1 MRQTC
6 IGLVLVLGLATAAQA
21 QTFNQGEPLRA
32 VWEATTNE
40 AAAQVNRYEVRL
52 DADTAGTSVGLAY
65 SYAIPQARLT
75 VGAHTFRVRACNTN
89 ECGPDL
95 TVTFSVIVPVPPTPG
110 APRNGIIQRVPVAV
124 LTVPQA
130 IEYAQSYALWAMG
143 RYLTPSE
150 LGWLSARHPLVPPTR
165 YTVLDV
171 LDAAYAEIAERQ

>member
-1 MRQTC
+1 MRRMLLT
-6 IGLVLVLGLATAAQA
+6 IAGLLVAAAAQA
-21 QTFNQGEPLRA
+21 QTTFNQGEPLRA
-32 VWEATTNE
+32 VWEAATNE
-40 AAAQVNRYEVRL
+40 AQAQVNRYEVRL
-52 DADTAGTSVGLAY
+52 DADAAGTSVGLAY

-75 VGAHTFRVRACNTN
+75 VGSHTFRVRACNAN

-95 TVTFSVIVPVPPTPG
+95 TVAFSVIVPVPPTPG

-130 IEYAQSYALWAMG
+130 IEYAQGYALWAMG